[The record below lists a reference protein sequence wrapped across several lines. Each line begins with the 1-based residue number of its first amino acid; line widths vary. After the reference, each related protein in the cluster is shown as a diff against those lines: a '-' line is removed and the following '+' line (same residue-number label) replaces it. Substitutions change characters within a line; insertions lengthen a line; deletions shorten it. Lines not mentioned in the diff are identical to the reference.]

1 VHEENISLSC
11 CFVVSCLSSSLLELI
26 LNIAHYMDMRIF
38 LDYFNERV
46 RSVLKWRLRI
56 SEEGNRGFKRVI
68 GGWILPL
75 CVN

>member
-1 VHEENISLSC
+1 
-11 CFVVSCLSSSLLELI
+11 
-26 LNIAHYMDMRIF
+26 MDMRIF